1 MIVLIVEDDPLIA
14 LALESLVT
22 EIGTE
27 PVVVVLVSSRADAM
41 VEIDARLDVAILD
54 VDVSDGKTFDVA
66 NELQLWNIPIVF
78 VSGSNPAHLP
88 VDLRQIPFVSKPF
101 DEAEVRGH
109 VTLLGGATGSVK
121 LGPVRCTDRQTLC
134 FPQRW

>member
-22 EIGTE
+22 EIGIE

-66 NELQLWNIPIVF
+66 NELQLWGIPIVF

-109 VTLLGGATGSVK
+109 VEAAAALRDL
-121 LGPVRCTDRQTLC
+121 
-134 FPQRW
+134 

>member
-22 EIGTE
+22 EIGIE

-78 VSGSNPAHLP
+78 VSGYQPRALAGRSAANS
-88 VDLRQIPFVSKPF
+88 LRF
-101 DEAEVRGH
+101 EAVR
-109 VTLLGGATGSVK
+109 
-121 LGPVRCTDRQTLC
+121 
-134 FPQRW
+134 